1 MKDYLEE
8 AEKLRDKVDPEKAN
22 KENSESGEREG
33 LGLARHLGIEEEV
46 KELKEDIRW
55 AFR

>member
-8 AEKLRDKVDPEKAN
+8 AEKLRDKVDPETSD
-22 KENSESGEREG
+22 KENSESRKREG